1 MRELFGQPETAD
13 YVRRFG
19 YILSASGTI
28 IIPAGQIAFLTTAAA
43 QGNSVAMTAV
53 QLLLAW
59 NARYI
64 GKVPACFDC
73 TRAMGPIDIC
83 LYVIVLVHNQGDDH
97 PLVTPICCDCA
108 NRYKGD
114 PHIVDAAVFGALQR
128 QRADLSLEEA
138 GIASAPSVQLPSVN
152 QVKVAKDACE
162 LKARQAEAELWRGRH
177 LSWIVVTILF
187 MVGIFVG
194 GHIVVGDVL
203 PRLAGS
209 SGKRN
214 A

>member
-1 MRELFGQPETAD
+1 MAQSKGGDNMSLFGQPETAD

-28 IIPAGQIAFLTTAAA
+28 IIPTGQIAFLTTAAA
-43 QGNSVAMTAV
+43 QGNSVATTAV

-73 TRAMGPIDIC
+73 TRSMGPIDIC
-83 LYVIVLVHNQGDDH
+83 LFVIVLVYDQGDGH

-128 QRADLSLEEA
+128 QRADELSLEKA
-138 GIASAPSVQLPSVN
+138 GIASAPSIQLPSVN
-152 QVKVAKDACE
+152 QVKIAKDARE
-162 LKARQAEAELWRGRH
+162 LEAQAEAELPRGRQI
-177 LSWIVVTILF
+177 SWIVVTILF

-194 GHIVVGDVL
+194 GIL
-203 PRLAGS
+203 LLETFFRA
-209 SGKRN
+209 
-214 A
+214 